1 MAYVNVASWTSDQ
14 VAEWIKGL
22 SDHEAMQSYARHLQA
37 ANITGSRLLQLR
49 PGELRQLHITRVGHQ
64 EVILAAISR
73 LQTLHFTLNSEN
85 LQQLAMRL
93 CSKARCLYNELCR
106 EQPPVA
112 PGGRQR
118 VTVPILEAV
127 TDTMTSVK
135 DIIGW
140 LNTAP
145 FDGQDQFTEMKSRIL
160 EPSIELVINAQRDSF
175 AVRPVDGIRAASKQL
190 ADVCD
195 SVIQDCCDSLSL
207 LPAPLLIMTIKRKP
221 DEPLGLHIVRAIS
234 GVPIITGVK
243 FQSPAHHCGKLEEGD
258 EIVQVNYQTVV
269 GWQLGK
275 VIDLLQDK
283 ESGTDVYL
291 TVKKRPKHSN
301 LIDQVYFKQFRLPN
315 KKRTPY
321 RWNSSPRP
329 DLLASLP
336 KITLPPKLSSPEAL
350 EAELTPQP
358 SSDSDSEAFLPE
370 AGSAAASP
378 TSVRHYLP
386 KPRPTLQ
393 RRATVTGASPT
404 SRRPPA
410 SIEQLWQLRSA
421 GRRGATASRSPSP
434 GSGGSPPPSPLMPL
448 TASRPLTCIGGRESL
463 EVRAAP
469 LWPPGSS
476 DSLPARPPPPRPP
489 GADSGR
495 RRAGPVPEQP
505 TRPAPRTSVSS
516 LPEQAERTPPPPP
529 ADKPRLEKTQSAP
542 AYDVGRREESFER
555 VLRELPRRPAIE
567 EETDSDT
574 NADGD
579 AGSTTT
585 NGCDDG
591 GDSGPLAAPAP
602 AAAAP
607 ASVRAELPLTRAAP
621 AEPTP
626 SAPVPA
632 PSVCP
637 TPGTQPFGPAAGA
650 GAGPVSAEKDLQNS
664 EHSDSPAPLSTVSE
678 ATYESGSPIELEV
691 PTESEAA
698 EPNSLPEPGSNTP
711 PDVGEEEATK
721 TPQETP
727 EEVAEG
733 TPNTESSE
741 APRAEWPSGRSAPSD
756 GPADGSAAVHPT
768 VLLLS
773 GATED
778 ESSSDMP
785 SALKDASPLR
795 EMIEKMDV
803 AFRGLKTSL
812 SDLSRPEGSPLTPD
826 GAPPAQPGS
835 RGGPAVLLR
844 QHSRLSFKGRRV
856 SCRDLGQGD
865 CQGWLHMKKEGR
877 GFLHADKWAKRW
889 LVLHGHKLY
898 GYKDK
903 ESQQAETLIS
913 LPGYQVSP
921 ANDIRSKRHA
931 FRVYSNERSVVFAS
945 DSQLDMTKWMN
956 KMGLSAIAYDST
968 KTFTTGGFSRP
979 DRDGTHVDMYFSDT
993 DDEDSKKRTPLKRP
1007 PMQRG
1012 RVTPSPTSSLDRAR
1026 QKLRNWRTGSPVP
1039 SAGSLSS
1046 LSSLGSERPAIKK
1059 KPSLRFLAR
1068 VRRDSGQSAASVSS
1082 VVSTEGQR
1090 RASQPE
1096 TSGDRVKE
1104 VITPQKSAPL
1114 SENDLRRLA
1123 SPDSTPSAPIE
1134 NPPSPSAPTP
1144 TPAAPTVRR
1153 AATPPAVPAKPA
1165 SVAAAAA
1172 ANRHAGHTSAPV
1184 SVTARWLASPEDP
1197 RRTCRPVSQ
1206 PAAGRAQRP
1215 VPPPRRPRSRDQ
1227 TPDYVN
1233 WRLPGGPST
1242 STPAAGASSRQTET
1256 VIRIGAGGR
1265 TERIEQRE
1273 RRPAAARSVESS
1285 RGPTAEGRLV
1295 ASLVSGT
1302 HTVPRPAA
1310 ALRRAAS
1317 ADTDRQDLPGYM
1329 RPTISSRAGRHSD
1342 GRLRPEERR
1351 PPLSKQRSVS
1361 TSGLSSATLPS
1372 GKRRAS
1378 VASDQPVR
1386 AASENGGSLPRRP
1399 PPSRPRGHTLTRAAS
1414 EGPPERTATSPTR
1427 AGLERT
1433 SEPPLGG
1440 AIPEETVARV
1450 TSEPVTVATTGS
1462 SPAHPVARPVTV
1474 TVSHGT
1480 TVDTGV
1486 GQSDER
1492 LLSPGSSRRGGSA
1505 PTRPLSP
1512 PDDPRRLKK
1521 TSQYECPSW
1530 SPMARHAEEARMRFA
1545 FEMDLDGGGDDVFEP
1560 AGVSRPRPPPRL
1572 AKSASASQVSM
1583 GSGRERPSITIQVQS
1598 EGAAIGAE
1606 EPRTP
1611 RKPAMGVSMIGKQR
1625 RTPTSTSSS
1634 PHFVFPS
1641 APLSPSGSPS
1651 PGPGAETTGISRG
1664 IAAHGTLSPPP
1675 ALAKSQTSPA
1685 LGWGLRVLPRYGLQ
1699 YPPVFTPDTYSLEQ
1713 MSGSAAETASL
1724 GPAWADRCYADSAT
1738 QTEAGRAE
1746 GAASLAPPTSTTGQ
1760 AGRGGLH
1767 Q

>member
-140 LNTAP
+140 LNT
-145 FDGQDQFTEMKSRIL
+145 L
-160 EPSIELVINAQRDSF
+160 
-175 AVRPVDGIRAASKQL
+175 
-190 ADVCD
+190 
-195 SVIQDCCDSLSL
+195 DCCDSLSL

-393 RRATVTGASPT
+393 RRATVTGASPHL
-404 SRRPPA
+404 A
-410 SIEQLWQLRSA
+410 
-421 GRRGATASRSPSP
+421 ATT
-434 GSGGSPPPSPLMPL
+434 GLH
-448 TASRPLTCIGGRESL
+448 
-463 EVRAAP
+463 
-469 LWPPGSS
+469 
-476 DSLPARPPPPRPP
+476 
-489 GADSGR
+489 
-495 RRAGPVPEQP
+495 
-505 TRPAPRTSVSS
+505 RTVSS

-567 EETDSDT
+567 EETDS
-574 NADGD
+574 
-579 AGSTTT
+579 
-585 NGCDDG
+585 G
-591 GDSGPLAAPAP
+591 GNPL
-602 AAAAP
+602 
-607 ASVRAELPLTRAAP
+607 
-621 AEPTP
+621 
-626 SAPVPA
+626 
-632 PSVCP
+632 
-637 TPGTQPFGPAAGA
+637 PFGPAAGA

-741 APRAEWPSGRSAPSD
+741 APRAEWPSGRPAPSD
-756 GPADGSAAVHPT
+756 GPADGSTAVHPT

-826 GAPPAQPGS
+826 GTPPAQPGS

-993 DDEDSKKRTPLKRP
+993 DDEDSKKKTPLKRP

-1068 VRRDSGQSAASVSS
+1068 VRRDSGQSAVSVGS
-1082 VVSTEGQR
+1082 VVSTESQR

-1096 TSGDRVKE
+1096 TSGDRVK
-1104 VITPQKSAPL
+1104 
-1114 SENDLRRLA
+1114 
-1123 SPDSTPSAPIE
+1123 
-1134 NPPSPSAPTP
+1134 
-1144 TPAAPTVRR
+1144 
-1153 AATPPAVPAKPA
+1153 
-1165 SVAAAAA
+1165 
-1172 ANRHAGHTSAPV
+1172 
-1184 SVTARWLASPEDP
+1184 
-1197 RRTCRPVSQ
+1197 
-1206 PAAGRAQRP
+1206 
-1215 VPPPRRPRSRDQ
+1215 
-1227 TPDYVN
+1227 
-1233 WRLPGGPST
+1233 
-1242 STPAAGASSRQTET
+1242 
-1256 VIRIGAGGR
+1256 
-1265 TERIEQRE
+1265 
-1273 RRPAAARSVESS
+1273 
-1285 RGPTAEGRLV
+1285 
-1295 ASLVSGT
+1295 
-1302 HTVPRPAA
+1302 
-1310 ALRRAAS
+1310 
-1317 ADTDRQDLPGYM
+1317 
-1329 RPTISSRAGRHSD
+1329 
-1342 GRLRPEERR
+1342 
-1351 PPLSKQRSVS
+1351 
-1361 TSGLSSATLPS
+1361 
-1372 GKRRAS
+1372 
-1378 VASDQPVR
+1378 
-1386 AASENGGSLPRRP
+1386 
-1399 PPSRPRGHTLTRAAS
+1399 
-1414 EGPPERTATSPTR
+1414 
-1427 AGLERT
+1427 
-1433 SEPPLGG
+1433 
-1440 AIPEETVARV
+1440 
-1450 TSEPVTVATTGS
+1450 
-1462 SPAHPVARPVTV
+1462 
-1474 TVSHGT
+1474 
-1480 TVDTGV
+1480 
-1486 GQSDER
+1486 
-1492 LLSPGSSRRGGSA
+1492 
-1505 PTRPLSP
+1505 
-1512 PDDPRRLKK
+1512 
-1521 TSQYECPSW
+1521 
-1530 SPMARHAEEARMRFA
+1530 EARMRFA

-1583 GSGRERPSITIQVQS
+1583 GSGRERPSITIQLQS

-1746 GAASLAPPTSTTGQ
+1746 GAASLAPPTSTAGDGARTLRRKNTLKGRRRRGSLRTEGMLRLLALQRAVKAKQAEVDSISDLLRTPVTHTRLERWLSENQGLLDRAGSAPDHDGETGSQ
-1760 AGRGGLH
+1760 I
-1767 Q
+1767 